1 MMSKASQVVKGRAS
15 ACGAG
20 TIINAI
26 AMWKGSAFAVDL
38 WTTAE
43 VELSEEMDGI
53 HGEITGGG
61 DTTLIERCV
70 ELVLDRFDYVGGAYV
85 KTSSE
90 IPIAR
95 GLKSSS
101 AAANAAVL
109 ATLDA
114 LGEKME
120 PLETIRLGVKAAVD
134 VGVTITG
141 AFDDA
146 TASFL
151 GGIVVTDNKTR
162 QLIKRVEMESDVL
175 IFVPEEMAFTS
186 DTSVERSRLIAPAVD
201 IAYNLALVGEFEK
214 AMTLNG
220 ILYCAALGF
229 DPEIILRGLEAG
241 ASGVSLAGTG
251 TAFTALVKKDRVNA
265 VIRAWGDF
273 NGKIIKT
280 KINNEGARVEKC
292 R

>member
-1 MMSKASQVVKGRAS
+1 MSRMSQVVKGRAS

-26 AMWKGSAFAVDL
+26 ATWKGSAFAVDL
-38 WTTAE
+38 RTTAE
-43 VELSEEMDGI
+43 VELDKDMKGVQ
-53 HGEITGGG
+53 GEIGGGG
-61 DTTLIERCV
+61 DTMLIERCA
-70 ELVLDRFDYVGGAYV
+70 ELVLKRFDYAGGAHIR
-85 KTSSE
+85 TSSE

-101 AAANAAVL
+101 AAANAAVM

-114 LGEKME
+114 LGEEME
-120 PLETIRLGVKAAVD
+120 PLETIRIGIKAAVD

-146 TASFL
+146 AASFL
-151 GGIVVTDNKTR
+151 GGIVVTDNRTQ

-186 DTSVERSRLIAPAVD
+186 DTNVERSRLLAPAVD
-201 IAYNLALVGEFEK
+201 IAYNLALEGEFEK

-241 ASGVSLAGTG
+241 ASGVGLAGTG
-251 TAFTALVKKDRVNA
+251 TAFTALVNKNKVNA
-265 VIRAWGDF
+265 VSRAWSDF

-280 KINNEGARVEKC
+280 KINNDGVC